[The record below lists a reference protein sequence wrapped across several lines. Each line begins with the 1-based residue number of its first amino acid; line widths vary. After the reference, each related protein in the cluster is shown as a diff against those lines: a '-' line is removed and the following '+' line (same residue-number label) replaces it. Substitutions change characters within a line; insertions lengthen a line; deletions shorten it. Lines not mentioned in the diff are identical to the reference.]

1 MFQPN
6 YYYDNNMYYADIL
19 LLGEVTIDTFE
30 NKSLEALVQLYIEFE
45 EDFYGIKFTDEIK
58 QLRLKNVE
66 LEFEFKKNKTQDIYN
81 EIIEVNSSLQKQ
93 YITIGFEKLRTEIRD
108 NYIYNEMKD
117 LEQYGGEING

>member
-6 YYYDNNMYYADIL
+6 YYCDNNMYYADIL
-19 LLGEVTIDTFE
+19 LLGEVTIDTIE

-81 EIIEVNSSLQKQ
+81 EIIEVNSSLQKK